1 MLTKINTDFI
11 EDSVNFN
18 KQILY
23 FGFFKFNQQG

>member
-11 EDSVNFN
+11 EDSVNFS

-23 FGFFKFNQQG
+23 FGFFKFNPQG